1 MAEVEAVMSLAEEA
15 DTITAAEEEV
25 EEAIQQLQRPPQTQ
39 WQRSAWAELDST
51 QTLWL
56 NTLSKLDGLI
66 GIL

>member
-39 WQRSAWAELDST
+39 WQRLAWAELDST
-51 QTLWL
+51 QTLWP